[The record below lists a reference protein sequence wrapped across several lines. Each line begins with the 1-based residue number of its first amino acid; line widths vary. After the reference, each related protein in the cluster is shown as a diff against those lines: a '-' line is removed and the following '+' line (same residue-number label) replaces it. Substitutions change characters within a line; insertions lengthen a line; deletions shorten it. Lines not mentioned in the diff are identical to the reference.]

1 MEEQNEGQVIKNIVA
16 NIGLTN
22 FELLEKTGL
31 SKAMYYRIVNS
42 KKVDPEKIL
51 LLSKKLGF
59 EPLAYFP
66 RIETYLQLK
75 ANRNL
80 ENYKVKYYN
89 LLESQIE
96 LMAELNKYKSLYI
109 ELVEKQK

>member
-1 MEEQNEGQVIKNIVA
+1 MEEQNEGQIIKNIVA

-22 FELLEKTGL
+22 YELLEKTGL

-42 KKVDPEKIL
+42 TKVDPEKIL

-59 EPLAYFP
+59 EPMAYFP

-75 ANRNL
+75 ANRNV
-80 ENYKVKYYN
+80 ENYKVKYYA
-89 LLESQIE
+89 LLETQLQTMQE
-96 LMAELNKYKSLYI
+96 LDKYKTLYL
-109 ELVEKQK
+109 ELIEKQK